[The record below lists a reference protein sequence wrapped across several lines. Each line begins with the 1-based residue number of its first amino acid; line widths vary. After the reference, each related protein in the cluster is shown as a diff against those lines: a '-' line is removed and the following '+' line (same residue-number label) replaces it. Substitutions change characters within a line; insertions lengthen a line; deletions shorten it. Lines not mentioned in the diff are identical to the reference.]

1 MTNKHNDKD
10 DRNKHQRSR
19 VIDKLYEYT
28 DIANINHI
36 KLKQYCR
43 NKRGDNIYDDTKIR

>member
-10 DRNKHQRSR
+10 DRNKHQRSI

-28 DIANINHI
+28 DIADINHI
-36 KLKQYCR
+36 KLEQYRR
-43 NKRGDNIYDDTKIR
+43 NKRRDDIYDDTKIR